1 MTTSWIIQAVRTTD
15 MLPFR
20 LALLRP
26 HQPVETCVFPGDSDA
41 ITVHLGAFLLNEI
54 KGIVSLYRE
63 DLAGHEAGNGYRF
76 CALAI
81 AEALR

>member
-1 MTTSWIIQAVRTTD
+1 

-26 HQPVETCVFPGDSDA
+26 HQPVETCVFPGDNDA

-54 KGIVSLYRE
+54 KGIVSLYRK
-63 DLAGHEAGNGYRF
+63 DLASHEAGNGYRF
-76 CALAI
+76 ARWP
-81 AEALR
+81 LRKYCVDRAMVMRC